1 MTLTYLYSRAA
12 GTDVDADERSTLKR
26 LFDEHYGEWSLADKK
41 SGNRVKTSLKML
53 ADLLD
58 RDEAYLLMAHHGAD
72 IVGYAI
78 GARIAAQDGFISW
91 VTQLVVH
98 TEHQRQGIATR
109 LLQSAWAFSDDFA
122 WGLASANPF
131 AIRALETARFRR
143 CAPTVI
149 AENRAVLAQTLPQI
163 AKYLGGPITV
173 DPKRAVIDTAFAV
186 SHATVPQSIA
196 KVSADVPWTL
206 GTLDEG
212 EEWLAAVF
220 RSQQPRP
227 LTGADLDA
235 LFDAGG
241 SVAAEAYE
249 RMAES
254 TKDKA
259 HPWMAHT
266 ASEVDAVIALLA
278 LEPGVRVLDLGCGN
292 GRHARE
298 LAKRGFAVTAVDRSH
313 GWLAEARDRAAAE
326 GVSIDFHLGDARD
339 LDLGR
344 TFDAVICLY
353 DVLGSF
359 RREADNRAIL
369 ATVRR
374 HLPTGGAFALSAMNR
389 VVAEHL
395 ALFYGDVE
403 ANPDLVHDIPPTE
416 TMQETGGIWNPKHY
430 LADTF
435 SGLVYRRERFG
446 KLGSLPIE
454 LLVCDRRYRSDEL
467 DVLCREAGLEASTI
481 RPVRLGAWHEAL
493 PEDDNRAKEVL
504 CTGKASRTSLLTNR
518 SPVTRAAY
526 HSH

>member
-1 MTLTYLYSRAA
+1 MKYLYSMAA
-12 GTDVDADERSTLKR
+12 GNDVSEDERFALKR
-26 LFDEHYGEWSLADKK
+26 LFDEHYGEWSLADKR
-41 SGNRVKTSLKML
+41 SGTRVKTSLKML

-58 RDEAYLLMAHHGAD
+58 RDDAYLLMARHGAD

-78 GARIAAQDGFISW
+78 GSRFAAQDGFISW

-98 TEHQRQGIATR
+98 SEHQRQGIATR

-143 CAPTVI
+143 CEPAVI
-149 AENRAVLAQTLPQI
+149 AENRAALAQVLPQI
-163 AKYLGGPITV
+163 AKYLGGLITV
-173 DPKRAVIDTAFAV
+173 DSKRAVIDTAFPV

-196 KVSADVPWTL
+196 TVSADVPWTL
-206 GTLDEG
+206 GRLDEG
-212 EEWLAAVF
+212 EEWLASVF
-220 RSQQPRP
+220 RSQQPRA
-227 LTGADLDA
+227 LTGSDLDA

-254 TKDKA
+254 TKDNV
-259 HPWMAHT
+259 HPWMAHA
-266 ASEVDAVIALLA
+266 ASEVDVVIELLA
-278 LEPGVRVLDLGCGN
+278 LEPGASVLDLGCGN

-298 LAKRGFAVTAVDRSH
+298 LAKRGFAVTAVDRSQ
-313 GWLAEARDRAAAE
+313 GWLAQAGELAAAD
-326 GVSIDFHLGDARD
+326 GVSIDFRFGDARD

-353 DVLGSF
+353 DVVGSF

-369 ATVRR
+369 ATLRR
-374 HLPTGGAFALSAMNR
+374 HLPIGGTFALSAMNR
-389 VVAEHL
+389 VVAERL
-395 ALFYGDVE
+395 ALFHGDVE
-403 ANPDLVHDIPPTE
+403 ANPDLVHDIPPSE
-416 TMQETGGIWNPKHY
+416 TMQETGGIWSPEGY
-430 LADTF
+430 LADTC

-467 DVLCREAGLEASTI
+467 DVLCREAGLQATTI

-493 PEDDNRAKEVL
+493 PEDDIRAKEVL
-504 CTGKASRTSLLTNR
+504 CTGTA
-518 SPVTRAAY
+518 VTV
-526 HSH
+526 STVP

>member
-1 MTLTYLYSRAA
+1 MTTTYQYSMTSGR
-12 GTDVDADERSTLKR
+12 DVAEDERLALKR
-26 LFDEHYGEWSLADKK
+26 LFDENYGEWSSADKR
-41 SGNRVKTSLKML
+41 SGTRVKTSLTML

-58 RDEAYLLMAHHGAD
+58 RDEAYLLLAHHGAD

-78 GARIAAQDGFISW
+78 GSRLAVQDGFISW

-98 TEHQRQGIATR
+98 TSHQRRGIATR

-131 AIRALETARFRR
+131 AVRALETACFRR
-143 CAPTVI
+143 CAPAVI
-149 AENRAVLAQTLPQI
+149 AENCATLEQALPQI
-163 AKYLGGPITV
+163 AKYLSGVITV
-173 DPKRAVIDTAFAV
+173 DLKRAVIDTAFPV

-196 KVSADVPWTL
+196 TVSADVPWTL
-206 GTLDEG
+206 GGLDEG

-220 RSQQPRP
+220 RSQQPRA

-249 RMAES
+249 QMAES
-254 TKDKA
+254 TKDNV

-278 LEPGVRVLDLGCGN
+278 LEPGASVLDLGCGN

-298 LAKRGFAVTAVDRSH
+298 LAKRGFAVTAVDRSD
-313 GWLAEARDRAAAE
+313 GWLAQARERAATG
-326 GVSIDFHLGDARD
+326 GVSIDFHLGDVRY

-353 DVLGSF
+353 DVVGSF

-374 HLPTGGAFALSAMNR
+374 HLPIGGTFALSAMNR
-389 VVAEHL
+389 VVAERV
-395 ALFYGDVE
+395 ALFHGDVE
-403 ANPDLVHDIPPTE
+403 ANPNLVHDIPPSE

-430 LADTF
+430 LADTR
-435 SGLVYRRERFG
+435 SGLVYRRERFS
-446 KLGSLPIE
+446 KLGSLPVE

-467 DVLCREAGLEASTI
+467 DALCREAGLEASTI
-481 RPVRLGAWHEAL
+481 RPVRLGAWHEVL
-493 PEDDNRAKEVL
+493 PEYDDRAKEVL
-504 CTGKASRTSLLTNR
+504 CTGTTGTAS
-518 SPVTRAAY
+518 AAQ
-526 HSH
+526 